1 MFFNVFQMFSGGE
14 YKQKYKEILY
24 LNVFSVQMFYF
35 MYVSNIENR
44 DN

>member
-1 MFFNVFQMFSGGE
+1 MFFKYFQGE

-44 DN
+44 DD